1 MMCERWFAVVSFTTE
16 DRKAAAR
23 RAALPSLQARENYN
37 PTFRFPSIVPASAQ
51 RGHRAAPGGE
61 LGPPAKNFDSCTSQ
75 HTRTSCHVVLCTRYH
90 RALSPSSPT
99 HEQRDS
105 ATLQREG
112 QCGRLAEVLA
122 MAEPGLPVTARFPE
136 AAPPR

>member
-61 LGPPAKNFDSCTSQ
+61 LGPPAKQ
-75 HTRTSCHVVLCTRYH
+75 LRLLHI
-90 RALSPSSPT
+90 PT
-99 HEQRDS
+99 H
-105 ATLQREG
+105 THF
-112 QCGRLAEVLA
+112 
-122 MAEPGLPVTARFPE
+122 M
-136 AAPPR
+136 PRGIVY